1 MAVKRARVPRAEPN
15 AGKRGLRRVGAY
27 ESERFYTHRLSLLNR
42 LIGRTTKVMLA
53 EHFGISQ
60 MEWRIL
66 VQLEYRSP
74 SKVSEIR
81 ERSLV
86 QKPQISSAL
95 PKLAQRGY
103 VVREH
108 DPDDARAPW
117 FAITED
123 GLRLYREVIRVSRK
137 RQRGLEAHL
146 SEQERAGFEQALDRL
161 IEVLIEQGR
170 GSDDGVFAADQP
182 RPQKPRRRSDGER

>member
-1 MAVKRARVPRAEPN
+1 MATKLARAPRVEAIV
-15 AGKRGLRRVGAY
+15 AGRGLRRVGTY

-42 LIGRTTKVMLA
+42 LIARTTKDMLA

-74 SKVSEIR
+74 SKVSEIH

-95 PKLAQRGY
+95 PRLAERGY

-108 DPDDARAPW
+108 DPEDARAPW

-123 GLRLYREVIRVSRK
+123 GLRLYRDVIRVSRK
-137 RQRGLEAHL
+137 RQRDLEARLRKH
-146 SEQERAGFEQALDRL
+146 ERAGFEQALDRL
-161 IEVLIEQGR
+161 IEGFIDQGR
-170 GSDDGVFAADQP
+170 GGDEGLFAADP
-182 RPQKPRRRSDGER
+182 GRSHEPRRRRGAER

>member
-1 MAVKRARVPRAEPN
+1 MAMKLNRALRAEPTG
-15 AGKRGLRRVGAY
+15 ARRGLRRVGAY
-27 ESERFYTHRLSLLNR
+27 ESARFYTHRLSLLNR
-42 LIGRTTKVMLA
+42 LIARTTKDMLA

-74 SKVSEIR
+74 SKVSEIH

-95 PKLAQRGY
+95 PRLVQRGF

-108 DPDDARAPW
+108 DPKDARAPW
-117 FAITED
+117 FAITES
-123 GLRLYREVIRVSRK
+123 GLRLYRDVIRLSRK
-137 RQRGLEAHL
+137 RQRGLESLL
-146 SEQERAGFEQALDRL
+146 SEPEQAGFEQALDRL
-161 IEVLIEQGR
+161 IEFFVEQGR
-170 GSDDGVFAADQP
+170 GADGLFATADQLSAG
-182 RPQKPRRRSDGER
+182 KSRRGSRVER

>member
-1 MAVKRARVPRAEPN
+1 MAKKLDRALRDEP
-15 AGKRGLRRVGAY
+15 AGTKRGLRRLGAY

-42 LIGRTTKVMLA
+42 LIARTTKDMLA

-74 SKVSEIR
+74 SKVSEIH

-95 PKLAQRGY
+95 PQLVQRGY
-103 VVREH
+103 VIREH

-117 FAITED
+117 FAITD
-123 GLRLYREVIRVSRK
+123 SGLRLYRDVIRLSRK
-137 RQRGLEAHL
+137 RQRGLESLL
-146 SEQERAGFEQALDRL
+146 SERERAGFEQALDRL
-161 IEVLIEQGR
+161 IEFLIEQGR
-170 GSDDGVFAADQP
+170 GNADGLFAADHLP
-182 RPQKPRRRSDGER
+182 AGKARRAAAQ

>member
-1 MAVKRARVPRAEPN
+1 MATKLARSSRAEPGG
-15 AGKRGLRRVGAY
+15 ASRGLRRVGAY

-42 LIGRTTKVMLA
+42 LIARTTKDMLA

-74 SKVSEIR
+74 SKVSEIH

-95 PKLAQRGY
+95 PKLAERGY
-103 VVREH
+103 VVRVR
-108 DPDDARAPW
+108 DPEDARAPW
-117 FAITED
+117 FAISED
-123 GLRLYREVIRVSRK
+123 GLRLYRDVIRVSRK
-137 RQRGLEAHL
+137 RQRDLEAHL
-146 SEQERAGFEQALDRL
+146 SQHERAGFEQTLDRL
-161 IEVLIEQGR
+161 IVSFIETDR
-170 GSDDGVFAADQP
+170 GADDDVFVADAA
-182 RPQKPRRRSDGER
+182 RSQKPRRRGGEN